1 METSSVSILLSYHMG
16 MHMSSQTHLERS
28 LIVRVRFVL
37 HSYLTLTGVIFS
49 DELSATL
56 NTRRDFRY
64 IKGVS
69 HASDHFKRREGGYV
83 LYFIMR
89 KELLLHSFMN
99 DSIVLLLAGTLSTIL

>member
-1 METSSVSILLSYHMG
+1 M
-16 MHMSSQTHLERS
+16 ERS